1 MSNYINDLRQK
12 VGNAPLILNTA
23 TGALFN
29 NAGEVLL
36 QERVDTKD
44 WGFPG
49 GYLEY
54 GETYK
59 KAIVREFQED
69 TGLSVIP
76 EKLIQNT
83 DDTFYKYPNGDQI
96 QSINQFF
103 LVRYLEGTLL
113 SVKTGETTRLKY
125 FKLDQPPQFFNE
137 QHAEMFKKIQRMR
150 E

>member
-1 MSNYINDLRQK
+1 M
-12 VGNAPLILNTA
+12 
-23 TGALFN
+23 
-29 NAGEVLL
+29 
-36 QERVDTKD
+36 
-44 WGFPG
+44 
-49 GYLEY
+49 
-54 GETYK
+54 
-59 KAIVREFQED
+59 REFQED

>member
-59 KAIVREFQED
+59 KAIMREFQED

-103 LVRYLEGTLL
+103 
-113 SVKTGETTRLKY
+113 
-125 FKLDQPPQFFNE
+125 
-137 QHAEMFKKIQRMR
+137 
-150 E
+150 